1 MSRRRDNTRTADVT
15 KTAAE
20 RSAEHLEAV
29 RAVHRQSH
37 LERLRRRI
45 VELRQREGA
54 LGEEERRQLAALRA
68 ELRAGEG

>member
-1 MSRRRDNTRTADVT
+1 MTVRRDTTRTADVT

-45 VELRQREGA
+45 AELRQREGF
-54 LGEEERRQLAALRA
+54 LSEEERQQLAALRA
-68 ELRAGEG
+68 ELRAREG